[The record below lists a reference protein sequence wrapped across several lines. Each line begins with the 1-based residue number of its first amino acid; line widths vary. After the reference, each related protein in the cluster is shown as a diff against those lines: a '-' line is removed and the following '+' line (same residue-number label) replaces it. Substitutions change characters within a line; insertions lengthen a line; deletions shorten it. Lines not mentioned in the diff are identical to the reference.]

1 MGKGTISLDIKS
13 KIEDELE
20 ELALIQ
26 EYMSRTGQE
35 HEEFVSIKR
44 RDEFVFLDGA
54 VRVPKILMLENSK
67 GVTEILNRT
76 GKKGQEILTKIAEID
91 EKGQMHFDKDWFEK
105 NLRPFVQFG
114 LINEDDINFVK
125 DVQDEKANGIGSLQ
139 VVPLEKK
146 REEKDHE
153 EVQRQR
159 VAQTIGVD
167 SEEILSV
174 IRIEDRDGGSK
185 LFNYDME
192 DTDKPLIARLRNNK
206 FVVLSEGENGEL
218 EKMIGYEA
226 TPVSKQVASL
236 LKDTNSG
243 FTSIKP
249 GDVKAGKTNPD
260 QSKYDIY
267 QIRRAG
273 ESMDD
278 DLNNLLYVGCSG
290 ETDMNVIESKDNG
303 EVRFAGARQSSI
315 YPESIYLENSAGTQQ
330 KRQVTYEQED
340 TITFE
345 DIEKR
350 KDVEIEY
357 VGYIWNHT

>member
-1 MGKGTISLDIKS
+1 M
-13 KIEDELE
+13 
-20 ELALIQ
+20 
-26 EYMSRTGQE
+26 
-35 HEEFVSIKR
+35 
-44 RDEFVFLDGA
+44 
-54 VRVPKILMLENSK
+54 
-67 GVTEILNRT
+67 
-76 GKKGQEILTKIAEID
+76 
-91 EKGQMHFDKDWFEK
+91 
-105 NLRPFVQFG
+105 
-114 LINEDDINFVK
+114 
-125 DVQDEKANGIGSLQ
+125 
-139 VVPLEKK
+139 
-146 REEKDHE
+146 
-153 EVQRQR
+153 
-159 VAQTIGVD
+159 
-167 SEEILSV
+167 SV

-350 KDVEIEY
+350 KDDLKKSLQAEQEIDEEDY
-357 VGYIWNHT
+357 GRRRFRHE

>member
-146 REEKDHE
+146 REEKNHE

-192 DTDKPLIARLRNNK
+192 DTDKPLKLTK
-206 FVVLSEGENGEL
+206 E
-218 EKMIGYEA
+218 MII
-226 TPVSKQVASL
+226 SK
-236 LKDTNSG
+236 
-243 FTSIKP
+243 
-249 GDVKAGKTNPD
+249 
-260 QSKYDIY
+260 
-267 QIRRAG
+267 
-273 ESMDD
+273 
-278 DLNNLLYVGCSG
+278 
-290 ETDMNVIESKDNG
+290 
-303 EVRFAGARQSSI
+303 
-315 YPESIYLENSAGTQQ
+315 
-330 KRQVTYEQED
+330 
-340 TITFE
+340 
-345 DIEKR
+345 
-350 KDVEIEY
+350 
-357 VGYIWNHT
+357 

>member
-1 MGKGTISLDIKS
+1 MS
-13 KIEDELE
+13 K
-20 ELALIQ
+20 
-26 EYMSRTGQE
+26 
-35 HEEFVSIKR
+35 
-44 RDEFVFLDGA
+44 
-54 VRVPKILMLENSK
+54 
-67 GVTEILNRT
+67 
-76 GKKGQEILTKIAEID
+76 
-91 EKGQMHFDKDWFEK
+91 
-105 NLRPFVQFG
+105 
-114 LINEDDINFVK
+114 
-125 DVQDEKANGIGSLQ
+125 
-139 VVPLEKK
+139 EKK

-206 FVVLSEGENGEL
+206 FVVLSEGENGKL

-249 GDVKAGKTNPD
+249 GDVKAGKTNPN

-330 KRQVTYEQED
+330 KRHVTYEQED
-340 TITFE
+340 TITLE
-345 DIEKR
+345 DIAKR
-350 KDVEIEY
+350 NDDLKKSLQAEQEIDEEDY
-357 VGYIWNHT
+357 GRRRFRHE